1 MLNIVALR
9 YISLSEINKIRP
21 EVNKNWIDKNPE
33 EFNKI
38 LFELGVDTSVPY
50 EYQENLQHRNYFNE
64 VVISDRVVGNER
76 QDTDWL
82 ESGHASIE
90 AKDKSLK
97 SNLLTDL
104 YRMKGLVDVEHT
116 TLPEM

>member
-1 MLNIVALR
+1 MLNIIALR

-21 EVNKNWIDKNPE
+21 EVNKNWIEQNPE

-38 LFELGVDTSVPY
+38 LFELGVDTAVPY
-50 EYQENLQHRNYFNE
+50 EYQENIQHRNYFNE

-90 AKDKSLK
+90 AKDKSKGNKLVI
-97 SNLLTDL
+97 DL
-104 YRMKGLVDVEHT
+104 YRLKGQVDVE
-116 TLPEM
+116 

>member
-50 EYQENLQHRNYFNE
+50 EYQENIQHRNYFNE

-76 QDTDWL
+76 QDADWL

-90 AKDKSLK
+90 AKDKSKGLK
-97 SNLLTDL
+97 LVIDL
-104 YRMKGLVDVEHT
+104 YRLKGQVDVE
-116 TLPEM
+116 